1 MKRVEHMICSFNDL
15 KKKVI
20 IDITTAEKLGYIDD
34 IEIDTTT
41 SEVLSMIIYGNR
53 GRFGLFPKEP
63 DIIISCSRIKVIGR
77 EVILVK
83 LTDSVSK

>member
-1 MKRVEHMICSFNDL
+1 MKRVDYMICSFNDL
-15 KKKVI
+15 KKKEV
-20 IDITTAEKLGYIDD
+20 IDINTAEKLGYIDD
-34 IEIDTTT
+34 IEIETVT

-63 DIIISCSRIKVIGR
+63 DIVISCSRIKVIGK

-83 LTDSVSK
+83 LADNSPK